1 MHKIGGGG
9 GAFTGTSQQ
18 NMFAFYCEWF
28 QRQAACQEILK
39 APFMTMEVKH
49 WLSCL

>member
-1 MHKIGGGG
+1 MHKIGGG

-28 QRQAACQEILK
+28 PKTGCMSRNPEGSI
-39 APFMTMEVKH
+39 H
-49 WLSCL
+49 DYGS